1 MIKLFQNQGKTL
13 RWVMGGLLF
22 LIAASMVITL
32 VPSVFST
39 QQTGTD
45 AQVLVEVGDLAVTM
59 ADLDSG
65 LRQYVRAG
73 SVPPESLAFLANN
86 MVDNLI
92 SEKVLLN
99 EANEL
104 GLTPTEAELAQWIR
118 DQLPDLLFP
127 NGQYVGT
134 DAYRGFV
141 QQQFQ
146 KSIPEFE
153 ADLLKDLAI
162 EMRLRRLVTDN
173 VNVGD
178 EELKKIF
185 HQQNDMVQLEWT
197 AVERDGLRSQVTVSE
212 EKLAEYFEAN
222 KLRYRKQEE
231 RSLKL
236 ISIGANYATDNID
249 LSDDEIELYYSQ
261 NQYRFENP
269 ERYQTRHILFS
280 TMEKSEEET
289 EEARKKA
296 EDILQQ
302 LRDGG
307 DFAALAAA
315 NSEDPGNA
323 QSGGD
328 LGWVTQGMMVPE
340 FEQAMFGLQTGEL
353 SPAPVKTQFGY
364 HLLRV
369 DAKEA
374 GTVKPLNEVRDRIRE
389 DLIIERSQSTRLE
402 LMDTALTTAQQYG
415 VELEKAG
422 AEVNLPVQVFGSFSR
437 ATMPADLPKLSQL
450 VSAIFQKAPEEVF
463 SVTQDGTLYIGVI
476 TGITPPRDGTL
487 DEFRDPVRISFVDD
501 EASSLARSRAEELAE
516 KARANDGDLVAAAR
530 SLGLKASK
538 SNFVKRADSI
548 EGLGPVSSLGSDA
561 FDKTD
566 GSVVGPVG
574 SGSNFVVYRSLERRA
589 ADEATLENEG
599 STIRQSQLDYKRNQM
614 FEFFRAQKLKEYTD
628 DGRIVRYDSR
638 IQEYLNF
645 IRSQG

>member
-86 MVDNLI
+86 MVDNLL

-134 DAYRGFV
+134 NAYRGFV

-162 EMRLRRLVTDN
+162 EMRLRRLVTDS

-185 HQQNDMVQLEWT
+185 HQQNDMVQIEWT

-249 LSDDEIELYYSQ
+249 LSDDEIELYYTQ

-280 TMEKSEEET
+280 TMEKSEEES

-307 DFAALAAA
+307 DFAALAATH
-315 NSEDPGNA
+315 SEDPGNA

-340 FEQAMFGLQTGEL
+340 FEQAMFAMQTGEL

-374 GTVKPLNEVRDRIRE
+374 GTVKPIDEVRERIRE

-422 AEVNLPVQVFGSFSR
+422 AEVN
-437 ATMPADLPKLSQL
+437 
-450 VSAIFQKAPEEVF
+450 
-463 SVTQDGTLYIGVI
+463 
-476 TGITPPRDGTL
+476 
-487 DEFRDPVRISFVDD
+487 
-501 EASSLARSRAEELAE
+501 
-516 KARANDGDLVAAAR
+516 
-530 SLGLKASK
+530 
-538 SNFVKRADSI
+538 
-548 EGLGPVSSLGSDA
+548 
-561 FDKTD
+561 
-566 GSVVGPVG
+566 
-574 SGSNFVVYRSLERRA
+574 
-589 ADEATLENEG
+589 
-599 STIRQSQLDYKRNQM
+599 
-614 FEFFRAQKLKEYTD
+614 
-628 DGRIVRYDSR
+628 
-638 IQEYLNF
+638 
-645 IRSQG
+645 